1 MKIVVAE
8 KISTSAI
15 DILREETRWNIVAPE
30 QLEGKL
36 EQAIGDADA
45 LIVRSAVQADAALL
59 EHAHKLRVI
68 GRAGVGVDN
77 VDLEAATR
85 HGIAVMNTPGANAV
99 AVAEHTMA
107 MALAMARHLCRA
119 DALTHA
125 GKWEKKSL
133 QGTELRGKTLG
144 IVGLGRIGVE
154 VSRRARAFGMKVVAH
169 DPFVSPE
176 NARQAEIELTTL
188 DKVLIAADYLTLHM
202 ALTPQSAGMINAET
216 LRKMKRGVRLIN
228 CARGELVDEAALAAA
243 LREGHLAAAAVDVF
257 TEEPPK
263 NSPLLSAPNLIL
275 TPHIGGSTHEAQEAV
290 GVQIAIQV
298 REFLRRG
305 VMQNAVNVPSVSDQE
320 YAALQ
325 PFMTLA
331 ERLGSF
337 IAQAAGAGLE
347 EIGLQYSGP
356 IAASQSQLVR
366 NAALVGVL
374 NSVLAEKANLVN
386 ASAMAEERGLRVR
399 ETAKAKVSSGSAG
412 SVITVQ
418 LKTHEGEHEVKG
430 TVLHGR
436 SPRLLAVD
444 GIDVEAPL
452 ERNLIYLRS
461 RDVPGVIG
469 RIGTILGE
477 AKVNIAN
484 FSLGRAE
491 QAARAA
497 RASATA
503 AAEAHGTGAEAVS
516 VVHVDS
522 AVPEAVL
529 QKLRSLPAI
538 KLARAI
544 RLPGN

>member
-8 KISTSAI
+8 KISSSAI
-15 DILREETRWNIVAPE
+15 DILREEKRWTIVTPD
-30 QLEGKL
+30 QLDGRLASEI
-36 EQAIGDADA
+36 ADADG

-85 HGIAVMNTPGANAV
+85 LGIAVMNTPGANAV
-99 AVAEHTMA
+99 AVAEHTMT

-119 DALTHA
+119 DALMHA

-144 IVGLGRIGVE
+144 IVGLGRIGME
-154 VSRRARAFGMKVVAH
+154 VSRRARAFGMKLVAH

-176 NARQAEIELTTL
+176 VARQAEIELTTL
-188 DKVLIAADYLTLHM
+188 EKVLAAADYLTLHL
-202 ALTPQSAGMINAET
+202 ALTPQSAGIINAET
-216 LRKMKRGVRLIN
+216 LRKMKKGARLIN

-243 LREGHLAAAAVDVF
+243 LRDGHLAAAALDVF

-263 NSPLLSAPNLIL
+263 NSPLLTAPNVIL

-290 GVQIAIQV
+290 GVQIAVQV

-305 VMQNAVNVPSVSDQE
+305 VMQNAVNVPSVSDEE
-320 YAALQ
+320 YAELQ
-325 PFMTLA
+325 PYMTLA
-331 ERLGSF
+331 ERLGAF
-337 IAQAAGAGLE
+337 IAQATEGGLE
-347 EIGLQYSGP
+347 EIGLQFSGP
-356 IAASQSQLVR
+356 IASGKTQLVH

-386 ASAMAEERGLRVR
+386 ASAMAEERGIRVR
-399 ETAKAKVSSGSAG
+399 ETAKPKVSGGSAG
-412 SVITVQ
+412 SVITVH
-418 LKTHEGEHEVKG
+418 LKTHQGEHAVRG
-430 TVLHGR
+430 TVLHGT
-436 SPRLLAVD
+436 SPRLLSVD

-452 ERNLIYLRS
+452 ERNLIYLRN

-469 RIGTILGE
+469 KIGTILGE
-477 AKVNIAN
+477 AKINIAN

-497 RASATA
+497 VAPASGG
-503 AAEAHGTGAEAVS
+503 HGSGGEAVC

-522 AVPEAVL
+522 RVPDAVL
-529 QKLRSLPAI
+529 HKLRGIPAI
-538 KLARAI
+538 TLARAI
-544 RLPGN
+544 RLG

>member
-8 KISTSAI
+8 KISSSAI
-15 DILREETRWNIVAPE
+15 DILREEKRWNIVTPD
-30 QLEGKL
+30 QLDGRLASEV
-36 EQAIGDADA
+36 ADADG

-85 HGIAVMNTPGANAV
+85 LGIAVMNTPGANAV
-99 AVAEHTMA
+99 AVAEHTMT

-119 DALTHA
+119 DALMHA

-144 IVGLGRIGVE
+144 IVGLGRIGME
-154 VSRRARAFGMKVVAH
+154 VSRRARAFGMKLVAH

-176 NARQAEIELTTL
+176 VARQAEIELTTL
-188 DKVLIAADYLTLHM
+188 EKVLATADYITLHL
-202 ALTPQSAGMINAET
+202 ALTPQSAGLINAET
-216 LRKMKRGVRLIN
+216 LRQMKKGARLIN

-243 LREGHLAAAAVDVF
+243 LRDGHLAAAALDVF

-263 NSPLLSAPNLIL
+263 NSPLLTLPNVVL

-290 GVQIAIQV
+290 GVQIAVQV

-305 VMQNAVNVPSVSDQE
+305 VMQNAVNVPSVSDAE
-320 YAALQ
+320 YAELQ
-325 PFMTLA
+325 PYMTLA
-331 ERLGSF
+331 ERLGAF
-337 IAQAAGAGLE
+337 IAQATEGGLE
-347 EIGLQYSGP
+347 EIGLQFSGP
-356 IAASQSQLVR
+356 IAGGKTQLVR
-366 NAALVGVL
+366 NAALAGVL

-386 ASAMAEERGLRVR
+386 ASAMAEERGIRVR
-399 ETAKAKVSSGSAG
+399 ETAKPKVSGGSAG
-412 SVITVQ
+412 SVITVH
-418 LKTHEGEHEVKG
+418 LKTHQGEHAVRG
-430 TVLHGR
+430 TVLHGV
-436 SPRLLAVD
+436 SPRLLSVD

-452 ERNLIYLRS
+452 ERNLVYLRN

-469 RIGTILGE
+469 KIGTILGE
-477 AKVNIAN
+477 AKINIAN

-491 QAARAA
+491 QAERAA
-497 RASATA
+497 VAPASGG
-503 AAEAHGTGAEAVS
+503 HGSGGEAVC

-522 AVPEAVL
+522 RVPDAVL
-529 QKLRSLPAI
+529 HKLRGIAAI
-538 KLARAI
+538 TLARAI
-544 RLPGN
+544 RLK